1 VDISG
6 PSITPTA
13 SYHVPRL
20 NPYLPTLGSCR
31 ATSVSGMIAST
42 VVPDKGKGLCSDFE
56 SSGLNSLDPCFVFSS
71 RTLPDNPTFHLS
83 PPTKFMGPFPPY
95 TFCPSII
102 SDCPSVA
109 FLPGPFYPFP
119 NPPPPAH
126 ALSHPSLKS
135 APRSKPKI
143 SVSSQVRARPCSSSS
158 PVGPAC
164 GLVSST
170 VSGGAPVVSGQK
182 RVFGTDLL
190 SLPQSRT
197 AVYFGQKGEPGPE
210 AAELPSPPQKKRFSP
225 PASSPLSLQDHM
237 DLAAISLTA
246 LRNSAPA
253 PVSVGLPSTLDVSV
267 ACSVASTC
275 LVARPLAPI
284 SVPPVGIVSPLTSL
298 ATSVGVTSSTMVST
312 VASRKVLQVARKARS
327 ATHFVSLAD
336 SNLGAGSVTVRTTS
350 EAAGSSM
357 PPQVP

>member
-143 SVSSQVRARPCSSSS
+143 YVPSQVRAHSCSSSS

-210 AAELPSPPQKKRFSP
+210 AAELPSPVLLTLYHLLILILVQVLLLFVPLQRRLVHPCPLRFH
-225 PASSPLSLQDHM
+225 D
-237 DLAAISLTA
+237 
-246 LRNSAPA
+246 
-253 PVSVGLPSTLDVSV
+253 
-267 ACSVASTC
+267 CSI
-275 LVARPLAPI
+275 LEL
-284 SVPPVGIVSPLTSL
+284 
-298 ATSVGVTSSTMVST
+298 
-312 VASRKVLQVARKARS
+312 
-327 ATHFVSLAD
+327 
-336 SNLGAGSVTVRTTS
+336 
-350 EAAGSSM
+350 
-357 PPQVP
+357 